1 MAFLTVQ
8 LNVSRITS
16 QKADVEYWMA
26 VISEKRTRITN
37 QVSEL
42 QAGEASQ
49 SMDSPLI
56 VQLQAVDKS
65 LELELKKYESIQQA
79 LSAQLESYQK
89 LLQNN
94 IKKECKFEFG

>member
-49 SMDSPLI
+49 AMDSPLI
-56 VQLQAVDKS
+56 VQLQAVDKQ

-79 LSAQLESYQK
+79 LSTQLESYQK

>member
-26 VISEKRTRITN
+26 IISEKRTRITN

-42 QAGEASQ
+42 QSGEASQ
-49 SMDSPLI
+49 AMDSPLI
-56 VQLQAVDKS
+56 VQLQAVDKQ
-65 LELELKKYESIQQA
+65 LELELAKYTSIQQA
-79 LSAQLESYQK
+79 LSTQLESYQK

>member
-1 MAFLTVQ
+1 MAFLTVA

-37 QVSEL
+37 QICDL
-42 QAGEASQ
+42 QAGEAAQ
-49 SMDSPLI
+49 AMDSPLI
-56 VQLQAVDKS
+56 VQLQAVDKQ

-79 LSAQLESYQK
+79 LSTQLESYQK

-94 IKKECKFEFG
+94 VKKECKFEFS